1 MLFWKSYLLLTV
13 ALTPQT
19 VTPALAQML
28 TTTALHQQSL
38 PGFFSQ
44 EWLSL
49 LTAKLVSSGRKKK
62 PRTFRNLIGS
72 FLCFFFVERTV
83 EVCVVCVSAGTH
95 RLSVIWSRPAFCLHM
110 ERTICHSSVPPPLLP
125 SLLPASNFSVSL
137 VVNSTSVGGL
147 CKNS

>member
-1 MLFWKSYLLLTV
+1 MLTV

-28 TTTALHQQSL
+28 TTRALHQQSL
-38 PGFFSQ
+38 PGLFSQ

-49 LTAKLVSSGRKKK
+49 LTAKLVSSGRKKT

-110 ERTICHSSVPPPLLP
+110 ERIICHSSVPPPPHSFLP
-125 SLLPASNFSVSL
+125 SSLRLTSASHSWLIPHQWGVM
-137 VVNSTSVGGL
+137 
-147 CKNS
+147 